1 MPSGQ
6 AGANVREAENIW
18 RGGASPTGRASTRSN
33 VRRIREKLDFVVRR
47 YRGSLL
53 GRLYQVRHATS
64 GEPSLALELTERQ
77 HRDHPDVGLELLIS
91 AHPATPLS
99 PPRLSLRLSHASSDA
114 TDADVARCMEGTLA
128 LTKAMVQTACTRS
141 NLADT
146 MAHLRSPPRRRS
158 PVLRSRRWLRR
169 VRRAARR
176 TWRST
181 GSATTVALALV
192 AAALAGVFLVP
203 PPPPAPSP
211 APVQTAAGPTGG
223 FVLAAMTNDALLF
236 ALDLPPRPFE
246 GQKTRKC
253 DPDQG
258 EVFINGGCWVEL
270 KKEAPCGDKLYEHKG
285 KCFRPAAK
293 PTESPRSIS
302 R

>member
-1 MPSGQ
+1 M
-6 AGANVREAENIW
+6 REAENIW
-18 RGGASPTGRASTRSN
+18 RGGPSPKGRAFARSN
-33 VRRIREKLDFVVRR
+33 VRRIREKLDFVIRR
-47 YRGSLL
+47 YRGALI
-53 GRLYQVRHATS
+53 GRLYQVRHVTS

-77 HRDHPDVGLELLIS
+77 HRDHPDVGLELHIS
-91 AHPATPLS
+91 THPATPLS
-99 PPRLSLRLSHASSDA
+99 PPRMSLRLSHASADA

-146 MAHLRSPPRRRS
+146 MTHLRSPPRRRS

-176 TWRST
+176 TWRSA

-192 AAALAGVFLVP
+192 SAALVGVYMVP
-203 PPPPAPSP
+203 PPPPEPPPGS
-211 APVQTAAGPTGG
+211 VQTAAGPAGG
-223 FVLAAMTNDALLF
+223 FVLAAMTSDALLF
-236 ALDLPPRPFE
+236 ALELPSRPFE

-258 EVFINGGCWVEL
+258 EVFINGGCWVALE
-270 KKEAPCGDKLYEHKG
+270 KKAPCGDKLYEHKG

-302 R
+302 Q

>member
-1 MPSGQ
+1 M
-6 AGANVREAENIW
+6 REAENIW
-18 RGGASPTGRASTRSN
+18 RGGTSDRVRAVTRSTN
-33 VRRIREKLDFVVRR
+33 GRFRQRLDIIIRR

-53 GRLYQVRHATS
+53 GRMYQVRHATS
-64 GEPSLALELTERQ
+64 GEPSLDLELTERQ
-77 HRDHPDVGLELLIS
+77 QQFHPDVGLELHIS
-91 AHPATPLS
+91 AHPSSALA
-99 PPRLSLRLSHASSDA
+99 PPRFSLRVHAPDGAS
-114 TDADVARCMEGTLA
+114 DADVARNLEGTLA

-146 MAHLRSPPRRRS
+146 MAHLRSPPRRRG

-169 VRRAARR
+169 VRRAVRR
-176 TWRST
+176 TWRSA

-192 AAALAGVFLVP
+192 AAALVGVYLVP
-203 PPPPAPSP
+203 PPPPEPLPST
-211 APVQTAAGPTGG
+211 VHTAAGPTGG

-258 EVFINGGCWVEL
+258 EVFINGGCWVALE
-270 KKEAPCGDKLYEHKG
+270 KKAPCGDKLYEHKG

-293 PTESPRSIS
+293 PTETPRSIS
-302 R
+302 Q

>member
-1 MPSGQ
+1 M
-6 AGANVREAENIW
+6 REAENIW
-18 RGGASPTGRASTRSN
+18 RGGTSDRARAVTRSN
-33 VRRIREKLDFVVRR
+33 ARRLRQQLDIIIRR

-64 GEPSLALELTERQ
+64 GEPSLDLELTERQ
-77 HRDHPDVGLELLIS
+77 HQYQPDVGLELHIS
-91 AHPATPLS
+91 AHPASTLA
-99 PPRLSLRLSHASSDA
+99 PPRFSLRVHAPDGAS
-114 TDADVARCMEGTLA
+114 DADVARNLEGTLA

-146 MAHLRSPPRRRS
+146 MTHLRSPPRRRG

-176 TWRST
+176 TWRSA

-192 AAALAGVFLVP
+192 AAALVGVYMVP
-203 PPPPAPSP
+203 PPPPEPPPGS
-211 APVQTAAGPTGG
+211 VQTAAGPAGG
-223 FVLAAMTNDALLF
+223 FVLAAMTSDTLLF
-236 ALDLPPRPFE
+236 ALELPSRPFE
-246 GQKTRKC
+246 GQKTRAC

-258 EVFINGGCWVEL
+258 EVFINGGCWVALE
-270 KKEAPCGDKLYEHKG
+270 KKAPCGDKLYEHKG

-293 PTESPRSIS
+293 PAEAPRSIS
-302 R
+302 Q